1 MTDFADIPATHPI
14 PLPAPPSE
22 PLEDAPTG
30 PTKRGR
36 VRWYHVAVLG
46 LAVLLCA
53 AAVGF
58 SVMQSSERDDATHD
72 RHVAQAELT
81 DQRATTARAATRL
94 ATERRVSKAAL
105 ADVAQLT
112 TSLHQFTDLMAQE
125 VGEVHAA
132 YSLAVSNP
140 DAVAEYNA
148 HIDRANNLVDQLRA
162 KGDEIQRQ
170 ADALRNDSKA
180 QTASI
185 SSAS

>member
-94 ATERRVSKAAL
+94 ATERREVQML
-105 ADVAQLT
+105 LEVCGRLVARDDIQEL
-112 TSLHQFTDLMAQE
+112 SLPRVVPRGLGGRHR
-125 VGEVHAA
+125 A
-132 YSLAVSNP
+132 YRSYS
-140 DAVAEYNA
+140 Y
-148 HIDRANNLVDQLRA
+148 R
-162 KGDEIQRQ
+162 
-170 ADALRNDSKA
+170 
-180 QTASI
+180 
-185 SSAS
+185 